1 MNIFVSI
8 KIICWA
14 HLRENVTGIEDAEV
28 GTFSAARFLNVI
40 DRLSKYVIGLLLAGA
55 VLTFPEIVI
64 YTLEDPGD
72 NVYERI
78 EVIWEGSQ
86 YETFE
91 YSVDEYSGNK
101 EVGIYVEKGMANN
114 TEIDVE
120 NQNLIV
126 RVCDSED
133 IEYSCGWYGFD
144 SFEWRLWET
153 ETERHRLNDSER
165 FAMILPDDQLISFQE
180 NITFNSSNDE
190 EFQIFVVGSV
200 MVWTDTPSEPM
211 LLSIYFC
218 GLSIV
223 MSLFLFIIKTVTRNV
238 SKHGQTV
245 LQELGNEMP
254 QHKTS
259 RESENTIEKVR
270 FSLPQITTVN
280 VDGQEISFEDAND
293 LDKLREIVMI
303 AKEHWKV
310 NIHPEGSYLW
320 YDAIHKTYTLFKPGA
335 TIGTGMFDEGK
346 GSTDDALAY
355 LWKLTL

>member
-1 MNIFVSI
+1 MPA
-8 KIICWA
+8 K
-14 HLRENVTGIEDAEV
+14 NVTDIEDAEV
-28 GTFSAARFLNVI
+28 ETFSEAPFLKVI
-40 DRLSKYVIGLLLAGA
+40 DRFSKFVIGILLAGA
-55 VLTFPEIVI
+55 VLTFPETVL
-64 YTLEDPGD
+64 YMLEDPGD

-91 YSVDEYSGNK
+91 YTVDEYTGNK
-101 EVGIYVEKGMANN
+101 EVGIYVEKGMANG
-114 TEIDVE
+114 TELDVK
-120 NQNLIV
+120 NQDIIV
-126 RVCDSED
+126 RVCDFED
-133 IEYSCGWYGFD
+133 IEYSCGWAGFD
-144 SFEWRLWET
+144 SYEWRLWES
-153 ETERHRLNDSER
+153 ESERHRLNDSER
-165 FAMILPDDQLISFQE
+165 FAMILLDDQLISFQE

-190 EFQIFVVGSV
+190 EFLIFVVGYV
-200 MVWTDTPSEPM
+200 MVSVGDPSEPI
-211 LLSIYFC
+211 SIYFC
-218 GLSIV
+218 GLSIIV
-223 MSLFLFIIKTVTRNV
+223 FLFFSIVKTVTRNV
-238 SKHGQTV
+238 SKIGQT
-245 LQELGNEMP
+245 LIQELGNEMP
-254 QHKTS
+254 QHETS
-259 RESENTIEKVR
+259 QESENTIEEVR

-280 VDGQEISFEDAND
+280 VDGQEIRFEQAND

>member
-1 MNIFVSI
+1 MLDIPA
-8 KIICWA
+8 K
-14 HLRENVTGIEDAEV
+14 NVADIEDAGAESAEV
-28 GTFSAARFLNVI
+28 ETFSEAPFLKVI
-40 DRLSKYVIGLLLAGA
+40 DRFSKFVIGILLAGA
-55 VLTFPEIVI
+55 VLTFPETVL
-64 YTLEDPGD
+64 YMLEDPGD
-72 NVYERI
+72 NSYERI

-91 YSVDEYSGNK
+91 YTVDEYTGNK
-101 EVGIYVEKGMANN
+101 EVGIYVEKGMANS
-114 TEIDVE
+114 TEIDVK
-120 NQNLIV
+120 NQDIIV
-126 RVCDSED
+126 RVCDFED
-133 IEYSCGWYGFD
+133 IEYSCGWAGFD
-144 SFEWRLWET
+144 SYEWRLSES
-153 ETERHRLNDSER
+153 ESERHRLNDSER

-190 EFQIFVVGSV
+190 EFQIFVVGYV
-200 MVWTDTPSEPM
+200 TVWTDTPSEPM

-218 GLSIV
+218 GLSII
-223 MSLFLFIIKTVTRNV
+223 MSLFLFIVKTVTRNV
-238 SKHGQTV
+238 SKHGQTI

-259 RESENTIEKVR
+259 RESENTTEEVR

-280 VDGQEISFEDAND
+280 VDGQEIRFEQAND

-320 YDAIHKTYTLFKPGA
+320 YDAIHKTYTLFKDEEIVG
-335 TIGTGMFDEGK
+335 GMFDEGK

>member
-1 MNIFVSI
+1 M
-8 KIICWA
+8 A
-14 HLRENVTGIEDAEV
+14 DIEDPSVENAEV

-40 DRLSKYVIGLLLAGA
+40 DRLSKYVIGLLLVGA
-55 VLTFPEIVI
+55 VLTFPETAI
-64 YTLEDPGD
+64 YMLEDPGD

-114 TEIDVE
+114 TEIDVK
-120 NQNLIV
+120 NQDITV
-126 RVCDSED
+126 VVCDSEN
-133 IEYSCGWYGFD
+133 IEYNCAWAGFD
-144 SFEWRLWET
+144 SYEWRLWES
-153 ETERHRLNDSER
+153 ESERHRLNDSER
-165 FAMILPDDQLISFQE
+165 FALILPDDRLVSFQE
-180 NITFNSSNDE
+180 YITFNSSNDE
-190 EFQIFVVGSV
+190 EFLIFVVGYVTVSV
-200 MVWTDTPSEPM
+200 GEPSEPI
-211 LLSIYFC
+211 SIYFC
-218 GLSIV
+218 GLSAIV
-223 MSLFLFIIKTVTRNV
+223 FLFFFIVKAVTRNV
-238 SKHGQTV
+238 SKFGQT
-245 LQELGNEMP
+245 LIQELGNEMP
-254 QHKTS
+254 QHETS
-259 RESENTIEKVR
+259 QESENTIEEVR

-280 VDGQEISFEDAND
+280 VDGQEIRFEQAND

>member
-1 MNIFVSI
+1 MPA
-8 KIICWA
+8 K
-14 HLRENVTGIEDAEV
+14 NVTDIEDAEA
-28 GTFSAARFLNVI
+28 GTSSVAPFLKVI
-40 DRLSKYVIGLLLAGA
+40 DRLSKFVIGLLLAGA
-55 VLTFPEIVI
+55 VLTFPEIVF

-91 YSVDEYSGNK
+91 YTVDEYTGNK
-101 EVGIYVEKGMANN
+101 EVGIYVEKGMANS
-114 TEIDVE
+114 TEIDVK
-120 NQNLIV
+120 NQDIIV
-126 RVCDSED
+126 RVCDFED
-133 IEYSCGWYGFD
+133 IEYSCGWAGFD
-144 SFEWRLWET
+144 SYEWRLWES
-153 ETERHRLNDSER
+153 ESERHRLNDSER
-165 FAMILPDDQLISFQE
+165 FAMILLDDQIISFQE

-190 EFQIFVVGSV
+190 EFLIFVVGYV
-200 MVWTDTPSEPM
+200 MVSVGDPSEPI
-211 LLSIYFC
+211 SIYFC
-218 GLSIV
+218 GFSIIVFLFFSIV
-223 MSLFLFIIKTVTRNV
+223 KTVTRNV
-238 SKHGQTV
+238 SKIGQT
-245 LQELGNEMP
+245 LIQELGNEMP
-254 QHKTS
+254 QHETS

-280 VDGQEISFEDAND
+280 VDVQEINFEDAND
-293 LDKLREIVMI
+293 LDKLRETVMI

>member
-1 MNIFVSI
+1 MPA
-8 KIICWA
+8 K
-14 HLRENVTGIEDAEV
+14 NVTDIEDAEV
-28 GTFSAARFLNVI
+28 ETFSEAPFFKVI
-40 DRLSKYVIGLLLAGA
+40 DRFSKFVIGILLAGA
-55 VLTFPEIVI
+55 VLTFPETVL
-64 YTLEDPGD
+64 YMFEDPGD

-91 YSVDEYSGNK
+91 YTVDEYTGNK
-101 EVGIYVEKGMANN
+101 EVGIYVEKGMANS
-114 TEIDVE
+114 TEIDVK
-120 NQNLIV
+120 NQDIIV
-126 RVCDSED
+126 RVCDFED
-133 IEYSCGWYGFD
+133 IEYSCGWAGFD
-144 SFEWRLWET
+144 SYEWRLWES
-153 ETERHRLNDSER
+153 ESERHRLNDSER

-190 EFQIFVVGSV
+190 EFLIFVVGYV
-200 MVWTDTPSEPM
+200 MVSVGDPSEPI
-211 LLSIYFC
+211 SIYFC
-218 GLSIV
+218 GLSIIV
-223 MSLFLFIIKTVTRNV
+223 FLFFSIVKTVTRNV
-238 SKHGQTV
+238 SKIGQT
-245 LQELGNEMP
+245 LIQELGNEMP
-254 QHKTS
+254 QHETS
-259 RESENTIEKVR
+259 QESENTIEEVR

-280 VDGQEISFEDAND
+280 VDGQEIRFEQAND